1 MIWLASIFSLVLRVS
16 LLFPPLNVNWEFRG
30 GGGGRGVR
38 QWTLVRDIF
47 GQKQT
52 DAFSSILR
60 QVWSSA
66 RDIV

>member
-16 LLFPPLNVNWEFRG
+16 LLFPPLKVNWAFRE
-30 GGGGRGVR
+30 GGGRGVR

-60 QVWSSA
+60 HVWSSA